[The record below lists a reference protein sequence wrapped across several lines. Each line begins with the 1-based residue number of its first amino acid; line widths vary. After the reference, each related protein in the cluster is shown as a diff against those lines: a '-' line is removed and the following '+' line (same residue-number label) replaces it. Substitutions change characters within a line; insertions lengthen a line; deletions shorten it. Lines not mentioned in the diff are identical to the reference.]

1 MTEYLTDDE
10 QVERIKKWWS
20 ENGTSVIA
28 GVIIGVGGLS
38 GWRFWVDHQ
47 ANVAAEASAH
57 FAQMVTSLE
66 NSKNDNA
73 IEQANIILDDYSDT
87 AYADLARLSL
97 AKAFVE
103 GAEFAKAEQQLR
115 LLVDTTSETTL
126 QMVARKRLAA
136 ILLQQKKYTEALE
149 VLQVNYP
156 KQFTAA
162 FEELKGDILVA
173 QGDKSGAREAYQ
185 RAQIADPPVP
195 DAQFL
200 QQKLQDIGAT
210 SANS

>member
-38 GWRFWVDHQ
+38 GWRFWVDHK
-47 ANVAAEASAH
+47 ANVAAEASSH

-115 LLVDTTSETTL
+115 LLVDTTRETTL

-136 ILLQQKKYTEALE
+136 ILLQQEKYTEALE
-149 VLQVNYP
+149 VLRVDYP

>member
-1 MTEYLTDDE
+1 MTEYLTDEE

-28 GVIIGVGGLS
+28 GLIIGVGGLS
-38 GWRFWVDHQ
+38 GWRYWVDHK

-57 FAQMVTSLE
+57 FVQMVSSLE
-66 NSKNDNA
+66 GSKNDTA

-87 AYADLARLSL
+87 AYADLAHLAL

-103 GAEFAKAEQQLR
+103 GGKFAQAEQQLR
-115 LLVDTTSETTL
+115 LLLDSSREATL

-136 ILLQQKKYTEALE
+136 TLLQQEKYADA
-149 VLQVNYP
+149 LQVLDTKYP
-156 KQFTAA
+156 PQFAAA

-173 QGDKSGAREAYQ
+173 QGKNSDARAAYQ
-185 RAQIADPPVP
+185 RAQTAQPPVP
-195 DAQFL
+195 DTQFL
-200 QQKLQDIGAT
+200 QQKLQDLGTVA
-210 SANS
+210 ANS